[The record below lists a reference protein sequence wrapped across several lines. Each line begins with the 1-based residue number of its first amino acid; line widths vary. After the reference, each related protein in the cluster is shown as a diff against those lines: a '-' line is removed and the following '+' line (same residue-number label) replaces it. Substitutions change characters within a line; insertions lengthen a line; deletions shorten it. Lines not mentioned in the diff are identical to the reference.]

1 MQNTLHCWLING
13 ITCTYHLTLIISHQ
27 INFHKIYFYVIN
39 CVVIDWAIPDDHEP
53 LLNHASQNPNEEI
66 TSEINFL
73 SV

>member
-1 MQNTLHCWLING
+1 
-13 ITCTYHLTLIISHQ
+13 
-27 INFHKIYFYVIN
+27 
-39 CVVIDWAIPDDHEP
+39 VVIDWAIPDDHEP